1 MTDQAQDRTRSIDA
15 GDVKRFF
22 ESAAQEWD
30 TMRLTYYDER
40 VIETIADA
48 IAVNKTQT
56 VLDVGTGTGFIA
68 AGLAPRAGRVLAID
82 NSPAMLN
89 VARDNL
95 AALGIDNVELVESE
109 LSHLPFGDTAF
120 DAAVANMVL
129 HHAEDPAAMIS
140 EMARVVRPGGWVAIT
155 DEIEHPYEWMR
166 AEQADVWLGFTPER
180 VERFFGSARLTR
192 YGYATLGSQ

>member
-1 MTDQAQDRTRSIDA
+1 MCAVNASDVRS
-15 GDVKRFF
+15 FF
-22 ESAAQEWD
+22 EDAAAQWD

-40 VIETIADA
+40 VIETMADA
-48 IAVNKTQT
+48 IGVDETQT
-56 VLDVGTGTGFIA
+56 VLDVGTGTGFVA
-68 AGLAPRAGRVLAID
+68 AGLAPRAARVLAVD
-82 NSPAMLN
+82 NSPAMLD

-95 AALGIDNVELVESE
+95 AELGIENVELQEGD
-109 LSHLPFGDTAF
+109 LAHLPLEDGSV

-129 HHAEDPAAMIS
+129 HHAEDPTAMLA

-166 AEQADVWLGFTPER
+166 TEHADIWLGFTADQ
-180 VERFFGSARLTR
+180 VEGFFGSVRLTR